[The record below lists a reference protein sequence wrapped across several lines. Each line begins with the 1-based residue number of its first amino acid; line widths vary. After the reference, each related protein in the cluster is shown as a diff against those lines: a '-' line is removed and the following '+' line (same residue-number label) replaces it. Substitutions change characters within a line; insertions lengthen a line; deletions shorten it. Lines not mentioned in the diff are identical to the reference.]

1 MSVFLVRALFLFFLV
16 HSFHSISPFHPLFP
30 LFISSLLL
38 PLVSFPLCP
47 FTFYCLIFPFPP
59 PPPPPW
65 PLPSLP
71 LCMLVFLLN
80 LVRRQSVLLLYTSVL
95 APYLSLLD
103 PWFFPFSSCSLLL
116 LVTSVC
122 FRFILCCH
130 STQSLFPSVP
140 LSPILS
146 SSYVFISMPVPS
158 SHCSFQISPF
168 PLLFNPLLCPELIL
182 SSTSIQSPFPPPQDQ
197 SFSSFLP
204 FLQFPSQHPSIPFL
218 VTSILP
224 HQSSILRLTP
234 SF

>member
-1 MSVFLVRALFLFFLV
+1 
-16 HSFHSISPFHPLFP
+16 
-30 LFISSLLL
+30 
-38 PLVSFPLCP
+38 
-47 FTFYCLIFPFPP
+47 
-59 PPPPPW
+59 
-65 PLPSLP
+65 
-71 LCMLVFLLN
+71 MLVFLLN

-130 STQSLFPSVP
+130 STQSLFPSVHF
-140 LSPILS
+140 SPILS

-204 FLQFPSQHPSIPFL
+204 FLLSPLNIHPSPSLSLLSFHINPPFFGSLLLFSYQLFSISVPVL
-218 VTSILP
+218 VAYI
-224 HQSSILRLTP
+224 
-234 SF
+234 SFPTH